1 MDIKKF
7 KADLEFKKE
16 LLERT
21 YVFHSTYGLFS
32 PKEIDFGT
40 ELLIKELK
48 IKPTDLSL
56 DLGCGY
62 GAIGLVLAHLSPQG
76 SVHMVDKDFVAVEFA
91 QKNAA
96 LNNLP
101 NCKVYLSNGF
111 SKVPQGMQ
119 FDNVVSNFP
128 ANTGKE
134 LFSTIIFDAKTHL
147 KPGGKLYIVTITA
160 LRQFVKR
167 AFEEIFG
174 NYSKP
179 IQTSK
184 YTVSVAEKMIQ

>member
-7 KADLEFKKE
+7 KADLEFTKE
-16 LLERT
+16 LLGRT

-32 PKEIDFGT
+32 PKEVDFGT
-40 ELLIKELK
+40 ELLLKEVK
-48 IKPTDLSL
+48 IKPTDISL

-96 LNNLP
+96 LNHLE

-119 FDNVVSNFP
+119 FDNIVSNFP

-134 LFSTIIFDAKTHL
+134 LFSTIISDAKIHL

-167 AFEEIFG
+167 DFEEIFG
-174 NYSKP
+174 NYAKP
-179 IQTSK
+179 IQTSR
-184 YTVSVAEKMIQ
+184 YTVSLAEKT